1 MMGFTGPIN
10 AIVIGASGG
19 VGSAVVD
26 AIHGASPDN
35 TVWATSRSGT
45 KIPTTATE
53 RSTLDIVNEASVER
67 FTNDVKTSGFTP
79 NLVFNCS
86 GLLHTPEFGPERS
99 WRHLNIDTMRTVFDV
114 NTFGVALLGK
124 HLIPL
129 IPREG
134 RSIFASLSA
143 RVGSI
148 GDNRLGGWYS
158 YRASKAAQNMMI
170 KCLSIEASM
179 RWKDLICVALHPG
192 TVDTQLSSPFSS
204 RVPANKLFTPAQS
217 CQYLCST
224 LQTLTPKDTGGVFA
238 WDGQPIEY

>member
-1 MMGFTGPIN
+1 MMGFTGPIR

-19 VGSAVVD
+19 VGTAMVD
-26 AIHGASPDN
+26 AIHRSGTHN
-35 TVWATSRSGT
+35 RVWATSRSGANV
-45 KIPTTATE
+45 PMTAHE
-53 RSTLDIVNEASVER
+53 HSSLDIVNESSVEQ
-67 FTNDVKTSGFTP
+67 FASDVKASDFEP

-86 GLLHTPEFGPERS
+86 GLLHRPEFGPERS
-99 WRHLNIDTMRTVFDV
+99 WRHLNIDTMREVFDV

-129 IPREG
+129 LPREG
-134 RSIFASLSA
+134 RTIFASLSA

-204 RVPANKLFTPAQS
+204 RVPPNKLFTPAQS

-224 LQTLTPKDTGGVFA
+224 LQKLTPKDTGGVFA